1 MDETTF
7 DWSDLRI
14 FLAVARTGGLAA
26 AAKATGQSPATLGR
40 HIVGLERALG
50 EELFRRLPSGYELT
64 EAGQQRLVQIEAVE
78 GRILDMV
85 RDSPERD
92 SGLPIRISAG
102 TWMTWF
108 LTRHID
114 KLGAARNFLVFS
126 ATEERHNIGRRET
139 LIGIRNQRPS
149 EQGLAVRRT
158 AMVTFAPYALNTRSV
173 LDDWIACTVDTPSAR
188 WVRSNRRDRIRMEVS
203 HPRSLLDLALAGAGQ
218 VVLPCFVGT
227 AHESLIRTGPVI
239 EEISHEQWL
248 VVHGEDRNRSGVRET
263 IDAIAGL
270 IVAKRSLFA
279 PMEDA

>member
-26 AAKATGQSPATLGR
+26 AAKSTGQSPATLGR
-40 HIVGLERALG
+40 HIVDLERALG
-50 EELFRRLPSGYELT
+50 EELFRRLPSGYALT
-64 EAGQQRLVQIEAVE
+64 EAGEKRLVQIEAVE

-85 RDSPERD
+85 RDSSERD
-92 SGLPIRISAG
+92 AGLPIRISAG

-108 LTRHID
+108 LTQHID
-114 KLGAARNFLVFS
+114 ALGAARRILVFS
-126 ATEERHNIGRRET
+126 AAEERHNIGRREA

-149 EQGLAVRRT
+149 EPGLAVRRT
-158 AMVTFAPYALNTRSV
+158 ATVTFAPYALNSGPVR
-173 LDDWIACTVDTPSAR
+173 DDWIACTVDTPSAR
-188 WVRSNRRDRIRMEVS
+188 WVRSHRRDHIRTEVS
-203 HPRSLLDLALAGAGQ
+203 NPRSLLDLALAGAGQ
-218 VVLPCFVGT
+218 VVLPCFVGA

-263 IDAIAGL
+263 IDAIARL
-270 IVAKRSLFA
+270 IAANRALFA
-279 PMEDA
+279 PMQDA